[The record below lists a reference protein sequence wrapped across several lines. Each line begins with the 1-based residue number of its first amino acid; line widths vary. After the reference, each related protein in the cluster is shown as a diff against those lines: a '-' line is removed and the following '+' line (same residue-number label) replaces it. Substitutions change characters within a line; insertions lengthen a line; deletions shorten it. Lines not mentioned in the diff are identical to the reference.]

1 MFSIRGKLMVGL
13 ILALFS
19 ASVLA
24 QTDMKPTWV
33 KEGVDWSQYSKFIV
47 KPLDVEEVRLI
58 PPPWAENPEKWELDM
73 DKINAVQAIYRDVVK
88 AELGYP
94 IVYTPAPDVLELD
107 VEILSITPWVRPDS
121 DLMQSG
127 MQVMTMGTG
136 ELTASVE
143 IRDAQTR
150 ELLLMISSEKTVG
163 DEYKEFTRANNAANI
178 EKMFK
183 GFAHRLRNAMDV
195 VHGK

>member
-1 MFSIRGKLMVGL
+1 MFSIRGKLIVGL
-13 ILALFS
+13 VLALFS

-24 QTDMKPTWV
+24 QTGIKPTWV

-73 DKINAVQAIYRDVVK
+73 DKMNAVQAIYRDVVK

-107 VEILSITPWVRPDS
+107 VEILSVTPWVRPGS

-150 ELLLMISSEKTVG
+150 ELLLMIASEKTVG
-163 DEYKEFTRANNAANI
+163 DEYKEFTSANNAANI

>member
-107 VEILSITPWVRPDS
+107 VEILSITPWVRPGS